1 MKTNELTKPPR
12 LILVSGF
19 LGAGKTSLLWEAAQR
34 LTADGNRVG
43 LITNDQAPELVD
55 TAFLGRGGG
64 RVAEV
69 SGSCFC
75 CNFPGLLDAMARL
88 RDVANADVLIAEPV
102 GSCTDLS
109 ATIIQPLK
117 DQLRG
122 ELILSPLSVMADA
135 WRLADILEGGNGGLH
150 PSAAYILAKQLE
162 EADII
167 VISKAD
173 LLNAEEVKALDA
185 KIRVAFPDADIF
197 VLSTKTGVGL
207 SEWLLAVTTRNE
219 AGRRI
224 IEVNY
229 DTYAEGEAVLGW
241 LNATIDLS
249 GEPTEW
255 RGFASDLL
263 AACGRQFDAVG
274 AAVGHVKLLLN
285 SGAEFIAGNLT
296 GPADTAS
303 IRGRAVTSSKSRLIF
318 NARVE
323 MPPEILEQDF
333 RNILATTCGN
343 RLQVKPLAWRC
354 LRPGRPQPTHRY
366 THPVAVLHI
375 NQN

>member
-1 MKTNELTKPPR
+1 MKTNETLKPAR
-12 LILVSGF
+12 LILVGGF

-34 LTADGNRVG
+34 LTAVGNRVG

-55 TAFLGRGGG
+55 TAFLKRGGG

-75 CNFPGLLDAMARL
+75 CNFPGLLNAMAEL
-88 RDVANADVLIAEPV
+88 RDAANADVLIAEPV

-122 ELILSPLSVMADA
+122 ELILSPLSVLADA

-150 PSAAYILAKQLE
+150 PSAAYILIKQLE

-167 VISKAD
+167 IISKAD
-173 LLNAEEVKALDA
+173 ILGTADVERLEVKIQA
-185 KIRVAFPDADIF
+185 AFPEADIF

-207 SEWLLAVTTRNE
+207 AQWIRAVMTRND

-224 IEVNY
+224 AEVDY
-229 DTYAEGEAVLGW
+229 DIYAEGEAVLGW
-241 LNATIDLS
+241 LNAIVELS

-263 AACGRQFDAVG
+263 DACGRRFDAAG

-285 SGAEFIAGNLT
+285 SGAEFVAGNLT
-296 GPADTAS
+296 GSADTVK
-303 IRGRAVTSSKSRLIF
+303 IRGHVFISPQSRLIF

-323 MPPEILEQDF
+323 MPPEILDKEF
-333 RNILATTCGN
+333 RDILAATCGN
-343 RLQVKPLAWRC
+343 RLQAKPLAWRC

-366 THPVAVLHI
+366 PHPANGSPITL
-375 NQN
+375 N

>member
-1 MKTNELTKPPR
+1 MKTNKIMQPTR
-12 LILVSGF
+12 LILVGGF

-34 LTADGNRVG
+34 LTANGNRVG

-55 TAFLGRGGG
+55 TAFLKRGGG
-64 RVAEV
+64 SVAEV

-75 CNFPGLLDAMARL
+75 CNFPGLIEAMSGLRAGADA
-88 RDVANADVLIAEPV
+88 NILIAEPV

-122 ELILSPLSVMADA
+122 ELILSPLSVLADV
-135 WRLADILEGGNGGLH
+135 WRLTDILEGGNGGLH
-150 PSAAYILAKQLE
+150 PSAAYILTKQLE
-162 EADII
+162 EADLI

-173 LLNAEEVKALDA
+173 LLSAEEVKLLDA

-197 VLSTKTGVGL
+197 TLSTKTGAGI
-207 SEWLLAVTTRNE
+207 SEWLRAVTSRND

-224 IEVNY
+224 AEVDY
-229 DTYAEGEAVLGW
+229 DIYAEGEAVLGW
-241 LNATIDLS
+241 LNATIELS

-255 RGFASDLL
+255 RGFAANLL
-263 AACGRQFDAVG
+263 AACGRQFDSTG

-285 SGAEFIAGNLT
+285 SGAEYIAGNLT
-296 GPADTAS
+296 GRADTAS
-303 IRGRAVTSSKSRLIF
+303 IRGNAVTSPKSRLVF

-323 MPPEILEQDF
+323 MSPENLEKDF
-333 RNILATTCGN
+333 RDILATTCGN
-343 RLQVKPLAWRC
+343 RLQTRSLAWRC

-366 THPVAVLHI
+366 AHPATRSPI
-375 NQN
+375 NLG